1 MHHTTFENDITIRK
15 EDLKSNDEEEN
26 QKDVEEEKMFKS
38 VQKYSGKSKSD
49 QVYGT
54 NEDTGE
60 KKSRRKSDLL
70 DMRMSQLLKKPDET
84 SPPKK
89 VLSPPKKRQSSD
101 ITSLLSKLDKKFNP
115 SEFTEEQHLRPG
127 DPGYGTPK
135 EGTRT
140 AARGRKAHGDISGEI
155 VKLCQVIWDF
165 GQNTGS

>member
-1 MHHTTFENDITIRK
+1 MHHTTFENDIRSIK
-15 EDLKSNDEEEN
+15 DGSESNNDDEN
-26 QKDVEEEKMFKS
+26 QKEECEEKISKT

-54 NEDTGE
+54 NEDKGE

-70 DMRMSQLLKKPDET
+70 DMRMSQLLKKPNE
-84 SPPKK
+84 SSQPKK

-115 SEFTEEQHLRPG
+115 SEFTEEQHLKPG

-135 EGTRT
+135 EGTKT

-165 GQNTGS
+165 GQNTGR